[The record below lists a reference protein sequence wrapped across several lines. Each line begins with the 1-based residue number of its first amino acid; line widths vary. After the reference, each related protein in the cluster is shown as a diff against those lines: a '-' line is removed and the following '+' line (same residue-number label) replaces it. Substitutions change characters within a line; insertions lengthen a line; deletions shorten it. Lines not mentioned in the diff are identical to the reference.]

1 MNILFIYLLVVV
13 CRPDGWLGVKRQVT
27 SCFSCYWFFLS
38 CWSCIACRAFLS
50 VTEVRLL
57 SPFEWIR
64 FKNNNK
70 NLKKSLPP
78 LDYEHLLLSRIKIRF
93 DWCLCWT
100 RKRATNF
107 CIRQKE
113 KKAVCHYA
121 NENSITMVITTQRN
135 SVASNHGKKRK
146 KKKWDHIKKRSRRS
160 YQVDD
165 TNDNTI

>member
-1 MNILFIYLLVVV
+1 M
-13 CRPDGWLGVKRQVT
+13 
-27 SCFSCYWFFLS
+27 
-38 CWSCIACRAFLS
+38 
-50 VTEVRLL
+50 L

-135 SVASNHGKKRK
+135 SVASNHGKKKRK
-146 KKKWDHIKKRSRRS
+146 KSEIISRRDHADHIKLMILMTTLYSNVNNKRSLINVEE
-160 YQVDD
+160 YV
-165 TNDNTI
+165 